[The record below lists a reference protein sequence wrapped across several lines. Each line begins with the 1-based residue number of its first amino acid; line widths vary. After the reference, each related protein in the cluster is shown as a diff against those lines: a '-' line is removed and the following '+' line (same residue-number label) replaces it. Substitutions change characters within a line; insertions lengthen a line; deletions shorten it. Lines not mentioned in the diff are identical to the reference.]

1 MFRKNPK
8 NDEFAKE
15 NITVMLDES
24 TNYSHVVPRAD
35 YEDALHFPETSSD
48 ENRKFINEADVSEQL
63 FEYREAFIEALY
75 HKNVS
80 KLYSIYTKRIHTWN
94 EIKRGA
100 SVQALRCDLHLNL
113 LDTIEAVLTATK
125 GERK

>member
-1 MFRKNPK
+1 MFRKKVKNNELPK
-8 NDEFAKE
+8 ESV
-15 NITVMLDES
+15 TVILDEN
-24 TNYSHVVPRAD
+24 TDYSHVVPKAD
-35 YEDALHFPETSSD
+35 YEDALQFPETAID

-75 HKNVS
+75 QKNVS
-80 KLYSIYTKRIHTWN
+80 KLYSIHTKRVHTWN

-113 LDTIEAVLTATK
+113 LDTIEAVLATTK
-125 GERK
+125 GESK

>member
-8 NDEFAKE
+8 NEEFAKE
-15 NITVMLDES
+15 NITVMLDEN
-24 TNYSHVVPRAD
+24 TDYSHVVPRAD
-35 YEDALHFPETSSD
+35 YEDALQFPETSSD

-75 HKNVS
+75 QKNVS
-80 KLYSIYTKRIHTWN
+80 KLYSIYTSRIHTWN

-113 LDTIEAVLTATK
+113 LENIEAVLTATK